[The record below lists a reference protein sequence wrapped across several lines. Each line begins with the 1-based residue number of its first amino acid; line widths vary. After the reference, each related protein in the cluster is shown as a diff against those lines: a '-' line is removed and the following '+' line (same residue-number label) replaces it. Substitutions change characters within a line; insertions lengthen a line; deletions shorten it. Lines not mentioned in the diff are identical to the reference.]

1 MVSVSTRRPQVAY
14 ARGRGV
20 SCRRACALL
29 SVARSSL
36 HYESKLAVKNAPVV
50 ARMCEHSARYPR
62 WGYRR
67 IRILLRRD
75 GMTMSPGRAHR
86 LWSKAG
92 LQVPKKRRRRR
103 LAASRP
109 RPHPA
114 TGPNQVWAYDFVFD
128 ACANGQKL
136 KCLTVVDEWTHE
148 ALAIDVA
155 GSLRS
160 GRVIEV
166 LDRLVAERGAPQ
178 TLRSDNGPEFVSL
191 AVLGWLS
198 RAGVQSAFIAPG
210 KPWQNG
216 TNESFNGKFRDEC
229 LNMEWFRNRAE
240 ARVHIEQWRREYN
253 EVRPHSSLAY
263 LTPAAFVRQNQ
274 PTLSLGRG
282 EAALH

>member
-1 MVSVSTRRPQVAY
+1 
-14 ARGRGV
+14 
-20 SCRRACALL
+20 LL

-36 HYESKLAVKNAPVV
+36 HYQSRLAVKDAPVV
-50 ARMCEHSARYPR
+50 ARMHVHSARYPR

-67 IRILLRRD
+67 IRILFGRD
-75 GMTMSPGRAHR
+75 GMPMSPGRAHR
-86 LWSKAG
+86 LWKNAG

-109 RPHPA
+109 RPHPV

-148 ALAIDVA
+148 SLAIDVA

-160 GRVIEV
+160 RRVIEV

-198 RAGVQSAFIAPG
+198 RAGGQRAFIAPG

-253 EVRPHSSLAY
+253 EVRPHSSIAY
-263 LTPAAFVRQNQ
+263 LTPAAFVRQNPQ
-274 PTLSLGRG
+274 TLNPGRA